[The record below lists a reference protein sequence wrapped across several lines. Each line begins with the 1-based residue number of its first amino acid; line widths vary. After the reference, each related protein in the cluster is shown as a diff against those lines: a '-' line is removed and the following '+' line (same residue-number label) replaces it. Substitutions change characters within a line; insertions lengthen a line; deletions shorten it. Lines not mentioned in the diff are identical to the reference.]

1 MKTFSHQTTD
11 FASLQN
17 TPLFF
22 ASERGGALVRMGTDK
37 YGNVRR
43 HAPQKTACSAQP
55 TNTPLFFESERGF
68 GGKRKPSFLVKRKFS
83 LSPKLSP
90 FTLIELLVVIAII
103 AILAGM
109 LLPALQQARARA
121 RQSNCTSNL
130 KQWGVVVGQYAD
142 NYDDFLIPQNVC
154 TVGNVTES
162 PQIWLDDRSV
172 IKQMIAP
179 GTKASRWKEGM
190 GVNGCPEVPAGVFG
204 KKDGVTKTFLAR
216 FYSYGHSSSVLGTMA
231 APHKITH
238 LKSASKYVAF
248 ADATYSNF
256 TVDSYHVGYAHP
268 RLDLRHQSGNA
279 VNMVHTDGHVET
291 FTGAQILQGKM
302 PEIAKFAPGIDGC
315 NGYEFKDKW
324 LKN

>member
-1 MKTFSHQTTD
+1 MKTKLVNGFHAATRCEY
-11 FASLQN
+11 FA
-17 TPLFF
+17 
-22 ASERGGALVRMGTDK
+22 RG
-37 YGNVRR
+37 
-43 HAPQKTACSAQP
+43 Q
-55 TNTPLFFESERGF
+55 
-68 GGKRKPSFLVKRKFS
+68 VKQCC
-83 LSPKLSP
+83 

-142 NYDDFLIPQNVC
+142 NYNDFLIPQNVC
-154 TVGNVTES
+154 TVGNVTET

-179 GTKASRWKEGM
+179 GTKATRWKEGM

-216 FYSYGHSSSVLGTMA
+216 FYSYGHSTSVLGTMA
-231 APHKITH
+231 GPHKITH

-268 RLDLRHQSGNA
+268 RLELRHQSGNA

-315 NGYEFKDKW
+315 NGYEFKEKW